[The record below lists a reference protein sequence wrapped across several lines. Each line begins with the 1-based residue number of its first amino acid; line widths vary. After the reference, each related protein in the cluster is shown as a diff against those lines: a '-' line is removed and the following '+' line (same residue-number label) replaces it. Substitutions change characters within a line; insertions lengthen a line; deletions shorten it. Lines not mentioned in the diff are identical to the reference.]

1 MFNAI
6 IIHQN
11 KNKIFEQILISWA
24 ENREWMYRVFIKYCV
39 FSKDFKIFQTLAS
52 RCQCVYTH
60 QAGKKPAIQQNWQS
74 SEKSQNLKEKTQ
86 YLMNTLY
93 ISGEVRT
100 KRRCAF
106 WNISRIFRQ
115 KIRDMCP
122 KGCPFRSYLPVSF
135 DHIHCFKGLRPIK
148 LTDICIF

>member
-11 KNKIFEQILISWA
+11 KNKIFKQILISWA

-60 QAGKKPAIQQNWQS
+60 QAGRTQALQQNWQS

-86 YLMNTLY
+86 YLTPCTY
-93 ISGEVRT
+93 
-100 KRRCAF
+100 
-106 WNISRIFRQ
+106 FRVVEGWSFPER
-115 KIRDMCP
+115 KPPHMEEAMPIDIRQFQI
-122 KGCPFRSYLPVSF
+122 GSHLPPLLIRKKTRVSNNG
-135 DHIHCFKGLRPIK
+135 I
-148 LTDICIF
+148 